1 MLNQKKLS
9 AMKNLKEQYKDL
21 RNNPIANIGLSVG
34 LIDEDDIFNWR
45 CSIVA
50 PQDTPYSDGLFFLL
64 VKFTEDFPQKGPEI
78 CFETPIYHVNVN
90 SREKEGED
98 GSALGKICINTL
110 SQWNPNTKV
119 RQVLD
124 SIYTLFYLGNPDN
137 PFGIDKANEFKNH
150 KDLYEEKIR
159 YFTQKYANISH
170 MNREKNSKAWD
181 FTYNK

>member
-1 MLNQKKLS
+1 MLNQNKLQ
-9 AMKNLKEQYKDL
+9 AMKNIREQYNDL
-21 RNNPIANIGLSVG
+21 RNNPIANIGLSIG
-34 LIDEDDIFNWR
+34 LIDEDDIFKWR
-45 CSIVA
+45 CSIFA
-50 PQDTPYSDGLFFLL
+50 PQDTPYSGGLFFLL

-90 SREKEGED
+90 SKKKEGEN
-98 GSALGKICINTL
+98 GPALGKVCISTL
-110 SQWNPNTKV
+110 NQWNPNTKI

-124 SIYTLFYLGNPDN
+124 SIYTLFYLGNPNN

-159 YFTQKYANISH
+159 YFTQKYANISQV
-170 MNREKNSKAWD
+170 NRDQNNKAWY